1 MLIAKNEFHA
11 RNTRYKGLMILTCQ
25 LHKTLL
31 SQIFGEQLTILKGNR
46 HQHFHQFIGFNY
58 GFSSSAQGD

>member
-1 MLIAKNEFHA
+1 MQGTLNI
-11 RNTRYKGLMILTCQ
+11 KGLMILTCQ
-25 LHKTLL
+25 IL

-58 GFSSSAQGD
+58 GFLSSAQGD